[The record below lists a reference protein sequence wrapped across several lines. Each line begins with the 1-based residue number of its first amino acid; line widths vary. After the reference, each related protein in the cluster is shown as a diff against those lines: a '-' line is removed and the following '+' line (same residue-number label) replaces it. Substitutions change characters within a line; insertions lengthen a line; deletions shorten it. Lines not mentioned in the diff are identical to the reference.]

1 MYTVGSSN
9 GSILALRCKQK
20 NFKTKLYI
28 TKLTLIIYFSAAKCF
43 LGHLSF
49 DFTLDEFMKAQGTQ
63 VINFN

>member
-9 GSILALRCKQK
+9 GGILALRCEQNNLKQ
-20 NFKTKLYI
+20 KLYI
-28 TKLTLIIYFSAAKCF
+28 TKLTLITYFSAAKCF

-63 VINFN
+63 VIIFN